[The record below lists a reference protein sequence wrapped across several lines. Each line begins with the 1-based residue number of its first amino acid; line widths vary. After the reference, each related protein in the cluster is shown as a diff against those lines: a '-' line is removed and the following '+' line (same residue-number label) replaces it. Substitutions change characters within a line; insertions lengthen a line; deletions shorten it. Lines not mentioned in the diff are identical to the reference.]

1 MHKEKAL
8 AAARKGI
15 EFTGSFESFQLD
27 PRKPAK
33 VDALE
38 AALRLYFASRD
49 KYPLPNDPEA
59 DMDPDALTVALDI
72 VDDWVADEDA
82 EMEE

>member
-1 MHKEKAL
+1 VPDIL
-8 AAARKGI
+8 PNSRY
-15 EFTGSFESFQLD
+15 T
-27 PRKPAK
+27 RKPTK

-38 AALRLYFASRD
+38 AALRLYFVNCD

-59 DMDPDALTVALDI
+59 DMDPDALMVALDI
-72 VDDWVADEDA
+72 VDDWVAEEDA

>member
-1 MHKEKAL
+1 VPDIL
-8 AAARKGI
+8 PNSR
-15 EFTGSFESFQLD
+15 D
-27 PRKPAK
+27 PRNPAK

-49 KYPLPNDPEA
+49 KYPLLNDPEA